1 MKNFLSFLFEAI
13 KIVVVA
19 LVIVIP
25 IRYFLF
31 QPFLVEGSS
40 MRPNFHDNDYLIVNE
55 ISYRLRDPQ
64 RGEVVVFYYPQ
75 DHSKRFIKRII
86 GLPGETIQAK
96 EGNIFII
103 NSEGESML
111 LDETSYLPQTDIEQ
125 DFEKEI
131 GLDEYFVMG
140 DNRRFSF
147 DSRNWGNL
155 PRKDIIGCV
164 LFKAFP
170 LADFSFATLP
180 VYNN

>member
-13 KIVVVA
+13 KIVIFA
-19 LVIVIP
+19 LIIVIP

-40 MRPNFHDNDYLIVNE
+40 MHPNFHDNDYLIVNE
-55 ISYRLRDPQ
+55 ISYRLRNPQ
-64 RGEVVVFYYPQ
+64 RGEVVIFYYPQ
-75 DHSKRFIKRII
+75 DRSKRFIKRII

-96 EGNIFII
+96 EGEIFII
-103 NSEGESML
+103 NSEGESTL
-111 LDETSYLPQTDIEQ
+111 LDETDYLSQSSIEQ

-131 GLDEYFVMG
+131 GPDEYFVMG

-155 PRKDIIGCV
+155 PKENIIGCV
-164 LFKAFP
+164 LFKVFP
-170 LADFSFATLP
+170 LSDFSLATPP